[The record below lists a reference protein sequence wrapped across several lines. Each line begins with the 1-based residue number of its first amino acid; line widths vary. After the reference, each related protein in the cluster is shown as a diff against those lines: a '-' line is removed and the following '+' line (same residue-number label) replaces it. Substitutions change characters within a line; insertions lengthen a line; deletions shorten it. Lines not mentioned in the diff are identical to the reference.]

1 MDKAEQEKN
10 QLREKGARAF
20 GGREICRAERKI
32 RGNVVKEVCVC
43 VCLLGW
49 GWKRF
54 CKVEGFCQLHKKWKA
69 FSFSVIGWLQPCRP
83 YPSWRMLGIP
93 SSDKNKVIPQQPQN
107 LFSENKFIRFSE
119 NQTYHWFNQNLTF
132 SVY

>member
-1 MDKAEQEKN
+1 MDKAKQEKI
-10 QLREKGARAF
+10 QLREKRSLGF
-20 GGREICRAERKI
+20 GRERDLQS
-32 RGNVVKEVCVC
+32 G
-43 VCLLGW
+43 
-49 GWKRF
+49 
-54 CKVEGFCQLHKKWKA
+54 KKDEEMEFLKLK
-69 FSFSVIGWLQPCRP
+69 SFFFQCEWLQTCSP

-107 LFSENKFIRFSE
+107 LFSENKFIRFPK